1 MKKNKRTAAILPSGT
16 FFYILLFEESGQCL
30 TKKMLE
36 THFPVPISKEDFKRN
51 RLEFKGY
58 EKGIVTALVF
68 LNDGSQYMLYLHTGL
83 DGIHVACSCGMP
95 GEKLCYH
102 AFMGLNMFIWRGSFD
117 FGMYYWPDM
126 ETDERLKRK
135 FLNIEISKE
144 RIFVEPGF
152 RYGRMFRPGIAFGE
166 NLNFNEKMIGPNRDS
181 KGGKMVVGYC
191 LVYTFGLYHSSH
203 LHTLMPVLGVTGKD
217 GNTIISF
224 RQFIMEEDD
233 PITDI
238 VFTDDQLLLNRI
250 CFAQYASSKRCEV
263 LAIEERNDG
272 LSEHKTEM
280 LELWKE
286 AIPLLMKQRY
296 CYSFNTYASWLTKW
310 DGKPKK
316 SKMEKCSYS
325 DVRPIV
331 SFLLKFYGDHF
342 ILSVSV
348 TVKGVPIKPDWL
360 KPNLFIYDEGT
371 ELNYLMASVQDDDLL
386 IRLSY
391 ERYRITVLK
400 AHFRE
405 FHERFLVRLASAY
418 EVLFSHSKSRK
429 KTLYNFEMVVKE
441 CLKEK

>member
-1 MKKNKRTAAILPSGT
+1 MKNNKRTAAILPSGT
-16 FFYILLFEESGQCL
+16 FFYMLPFEESDQCL

-36 THFPVPISKEDFKRN
+36 THFPVPISNEDFKRN

-68 LNDGSQYMLYLHTGL
+68 LNNGSQYMLYLHTGL
-83 DGIHVACSCGMP
+83 DGLYVACSCGMV

-102 AFMGLNMFIWRGSFD
+102 AFFGLNMFMWGGSFD

-152 RYGRMFRPGIAFGE
+152 RYGRMFMPGIAFGE
-166 NLNFNEKMIGPNRDS
+166 DLNFSEKMIGLDRDS
-181 KGGKMVVGYC
+181 EGGKMVVGYC

-203 LHTLMPVLGVTGKD
+203 LHMLIPVAGVTGKGGD
-217 GNTIISF
+217 TIVSF
-224 RQFIMEEDD
+224 RQFIKEEDD

-238 VFTDDQLLLNRI
+238 VFTNVQLLLNKI
-250 CFAQYASSKRCEV
+250 CFAQYAVSIRYEASGMVER
-263 LAIEERNDG
+263 IEA
-272 LSEHKTEM
+272 LSEHKREM

-286 AIPLLMKQRY
+286 AIPLLMKERY
-296 CYSFNTYASWLTKW
+296 CYSFKTYASWLSEW
-310 DGKPKK
+310 DGRPKK
-316 SKMEKCSYS
+316 SKIEKCSYS
-325 DVRPIV
+325 DERPIV

-342 ILSVSV
+342 ILFTSV
-348 TVKGVPIKPDWL
+348 TVDGIPIKPDWL

-386 IRLSY
+386 IWLSY
-391 ERYRITVLK
+391 ERYRITILK
-400 AHFRE
+400 ANFRE
-405 FHERFLVRLASAY
+405 FHERFLVRLASCY
-418 EVLFSHSKSRK
+418 EVLFSHSKYNKR
-429 KTLYNFEMVVKE
+429 TAYNFEEVMKQ
-441 CLKEK
+441 CLAG